1 MIETN
6 RLIIYTASKEQME
19 AFIAVQSDDIL
30 KMAYKEMLDGCLQHP
45 DQWEWYAIWMIESKD
60 STHIGDLCFKGLTEE
75 GSAEIGYGIEEEY
88 QGLGYATE
96 AVCALVDWA
105 FDQPGVTCVT
115 AEAEESNI
123 ASQRVLNKAGFIPTG
138 ETGEEGL
145 LFVRKRK
152 V

>member
-6 RLIIYTASKEQME
+6 RLKIYTASKEQME

-60 STHIGDLCFKGLTEE
+60 GAHIGDLCFKGLTEE

-105 FDQPGVTCVT
+105 FDQSGVTCVT

-145 LFVRKRK
+145 LFVRNRK